1 MREQS
6 NVHVS
11 MPDCET
17 LVNRCQR
24 YNAVGPS
31 STHLQ
36 TAAKC
41 STTFTTAYR
50 LLGYRLDGKD
60 DVSRVQQLTLHP
72 PLLSGS
78 PIKVFVIRYYRLT
91 FYA

>member
-1 MREQS
+1 
-6 NVHVS
+6 

-60 DVSRVQQLTLHP
+60 DVAGCGVQQSICHP

-78 PIKVFVIRYYRLT
+78 PIKGFVIGYHRLT

>member
-11 MPDCET
+11 MPDCEA
-17 LVNRCQR
+17 LVNRCQQC
-24 YNAVGPS
+24 NAVGPS
-31 STHLQ
+31 SIHLQ
-36 TAAKC
+36 NAAKC